1 MREYINVLDAAKIS
15 VDILSKKHA
24 NKNYILTGSQS
35 IKIKDL
41 IGMIKNILN
50 DKSLKT
56 IYKNNKNSHYHKTP
70 YIYNPRKG
78 EKITPNPSIDLGQ
91 GILEVIHEI
100 KK

>member
-1 MREYINVLDAAKIS
+1 MKY
-15 VDILSKKHA
+15 LSSRLRKSF
-24 NKNYILTGSQS
+24 LTNGSTFC

-41 IGMIKNILN
+41 IGMIKNILD
-50 DKSLKT
+50 DKSIKT
-56 IYKNNKNSHYHKTP
+56 LYKNDKNSHYHKTP